1 MGHHEGIRS
10 CGRYTGSF
18 SPCMRLGFDVGGKP
32 DISSQLSDIY
42 QDIIPGGGK
51 EGGGKTS

>member
-1 MGHHEGIRS
+1 MGHHEGIHS

-32 DISSQLSDIY
+32 DISSRLTDIY

-51 EGGGKTS
+51 EGGGKMS